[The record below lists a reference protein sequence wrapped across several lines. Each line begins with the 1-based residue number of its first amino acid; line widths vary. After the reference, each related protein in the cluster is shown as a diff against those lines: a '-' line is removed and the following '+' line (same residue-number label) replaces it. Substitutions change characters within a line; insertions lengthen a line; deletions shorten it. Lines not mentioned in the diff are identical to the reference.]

1 MAVGR
6 AHLAWLMTNVL
17 ISLLTIGQHP
27 LLAPKGHFK
36 ALATCPPLTDDLS
49 MVTYFKRREMQK
61 ISYIISFFFFFRGGL
76 YPLLRTHT

>member
-36 ALATCPPLTDDLS
+36 ALATRPPFTDDLN
-49 MVTYFKRREMQK
+49 MVTYSKEEK
-61 ISYIISFFFFFRGGL
+61 CKKSLTSSHFFFLGEAYTLF
-76 YPLLRTHT
+76 

>member
-36 ALATCPPLTDDLS
+36 ALATCPPLTDDLN
-49 MVTYFKRREMQK
+49 MVTYQKKRNAK
-61 ISYIISFFFFFRGGL
+61 IFYIISLFF
-76 YPLLRTHT
+76 